1 MVKELIK
8 RKPVLIGVITVI
20 AFYVVSNI
28 LSNLNATLPTF
39 LAIGIVVGFMVG
51 EDFKT
56 GAINSALFGAIGA
69 VIISLILVVTYILYG
84 YGAYLGY
91 VAQGLVISFVLYV
104 VTAIVGGLIGTQ
116 VKIESDSI
124 EAEPVEQSE

>member
-28 LSNLNATLPTF
+28 LSNLNATLPAF
-39 LAIGIVVGFMVG
+39 LAIGILVGFMVG

-56 GAINSALFGAIGA
+56 GAINGALFGAIGA
-69 VIISLILVVTYILYG
+69 VIISLILIVTYTLYG

-91 VAQGLVISFVLYV
+91 VAEGLLISFVMYV